1 MKTTIEVFAENLR
14 RLLDEKQKTQR
25 ALAKFVPTTEATVS
39 RWVNAEAMPR
49 NNTMDRVC
57 AFLVCKPEDLLLDNE
72 KTAVLL
78 PEDVIAEEIR
88 ENPILFKLFVV
99 AMRATDR
106 QIEDAIQ
113 VLKK

>member
-1 MKTTIEVFAENLR
+1 MKTTIQIFSENLR
-14 RLLDEKQKTQR
+14 RLLEKQNKTQR

-57 AFLVCKPEDLLLDNE
+57 AFLMCSPEDLMLDNE
-72 KTAVLL
+72 KTTMLL

-88 ENPILFKLFVV
+88 ERPLLFKLFVT
-99 AMRATDR
+99 ALRATDSE
-106 QIEDAIQ
+106 IEKAIEGM
-113 VLKK
+113 KR